1 MSWRRNGD
9 DQSGVAL
16 EEREP
21 ELSSEDAV
29 EALAPAGRRLPLW
42 RKLAVGTIFVALLAG
57 LAWTFIGDDDKAGDA
72 PVAVPSTSAAPTT
85 PAAQPADVEKPEL
98 RNTGEDFNDIV
109 RSASA
114 LEDWAYQYDPDPK
127 YLPLIKHPECECYKE
142 AVDGLA
148 SLKATG
154 RHHDSP
160 GVKVHKVI
168 LRDRPRPE
176 LVTLYVIIE
185 GLPGAIVDQEGKT
198 TKIRPPLAPTGFL
211 EHWVRGE
218 DGRWRTYDST
228 LLGPPDEGWER
239 W

>member
-16 EEREP
+16 EEREA
-21 ELSSEDAV
+21 ELAAEGP
-29 EALAPAGRRLPLW
+29 EALAPAGPRLPLW
-42 RKLAVGTIFVALLAG
+42 RKLAVATLFVLLLAG
-57 LAWTFIGDDDKAGDA
+57 LAWTFIGGDDKGRDA
-72 PVAVPSTSAAPTT
+72 PVAVPSTAAP
-85 PAAQPADVEKPEL
+85 AGPADTAKPADTEKPEL

-127 YLPLIKHPECECYKE
+127 YLALVKYPECECYKE

-176 LVTLYVIIE
+176 FVTLYVIIE
-185 GLPGAIVDQEGKT
+185 GLPGAIVDQDGKR
-198 TKIRPPLAPTGFL
+198 TKMRPPLAPTGFL

-218 DGRWRTYDST
+218 DGLWRTYDST